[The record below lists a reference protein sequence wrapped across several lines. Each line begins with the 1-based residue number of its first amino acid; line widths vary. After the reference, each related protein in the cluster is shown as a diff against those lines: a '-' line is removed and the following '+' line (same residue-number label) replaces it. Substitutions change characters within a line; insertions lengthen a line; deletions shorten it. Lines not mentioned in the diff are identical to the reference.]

1 MNNDY
6 MTNMFIDTI
15 QNAKKTF
22 VDTWF
27 KDEAMSKPL
36 NDFIKSQTEF
46 TKLAA
51 KSTTDFAN
59 AIGEAM
65 AKVAK

>member
-1 MNNDY
+1 

-65 AKVAK
+65 TKVAK

>member
-65 AKVAK
+65 TKVAK